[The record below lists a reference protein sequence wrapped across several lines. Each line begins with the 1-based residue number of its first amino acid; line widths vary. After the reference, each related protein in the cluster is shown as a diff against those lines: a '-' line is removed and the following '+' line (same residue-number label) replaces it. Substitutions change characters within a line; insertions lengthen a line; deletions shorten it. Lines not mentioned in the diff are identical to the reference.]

1 MIRNPALE
9 ERRAQL
15 RAQGVVITG
24 PERPIIG
31 CRAHQ
36 PPADPANRA
45 RLASFHARWNGQAE
59 PRLQLYRG

>member
-15 RAQGVVITG
+15 RAQGIVITG

-36 PPADPANRA
+36 KKRDPANAA
-45 RLASFHARWNGQAE
+45 RVADFYQRWHGQKDA
-59 PRLQLYRG
+59 RLQLWAG